1 VGQDLDN
8 QILQFPNDINKSIY
22 SFTPGVKHINKASFE
37 PIYNPFKL

>member
-22 SFTPGVKHINKASFE
+22 SFAPGHKASYE